1 MRQSSPSS
9 GATRASSPC
18 FQKGSRIIGC
28 SPLRGV
34 PAQIRDPFLKH
45 AGRPAFTLIEL
56 LVVIAIIAILIG
68 LLVPAVQKVRDA
80 ASRLQCSNNVKQ
92 VALACHSFHDT
103 YKKLP
108 PASGNIG
115 TSVGSAHY
123 FLLPYVEQGPLYQQ
137 SIVNGVGTSFSV
149 RNAVVPIYFCPNDSS
164 TADGKFTS
172 ANPNDNTNVIGQGVT
187 NYAINAQVA
196 TGTMTLPQITDGTS
210 NTVLFGER
218 MGYCMGVNFPSIG
231 ANPNLLVSSYTYSIW
246 ARGPRNNTNSA
257 WPDRS
262 GVISPWWWDNPAFD
276 TPLLDSTHYG
286 PRSDPNFRQNWNGGV
301 VNPGGFQGNTFP
313 GGCDYR
319 RLNALHGPAMNVGLA
334 DGSVRTMSSTLS
346 ATTWLNACNPKDGIP
361 LGSDWND

>member
-1 MRQSSPSS
+1 MLLCRSGPSSHWPAGKNLEKCGEKLGDAANKQVEARLVRFPVGTGGFLPGPVLIPPRHFHVTQLFGSVPMRQSSPSS

-137 SIVNGVGTSFSV
+137 SIVNS
-149 RNAVVPIYFCPNDSS
+149 
-164 TADGKFTS
+164 
-172 ANPNDNTNVIGQGVT
+172 Q
-187 NYAINAQVA
+187 
-196 TGTMTLPQITDGTS
+196 
-210 NTVLFGER
+210 
-218 MGYCMGVNFPSIG
+218 
-231 ANPNLLVSSYTYSIW
+231 
-246 ARGPRNNTNSA
+246 
-257 WPDRS
+257 
-262 GVISPWWWDNPAFD
+262 
-276 TPLLDSTHYG
+276 
-286 PRSDPNFRQNWNGGV
+286 
-301 VNPGGFQGNTFP
+301 
-313 GGCDYR
+313 
-319 RLNALHGPAMNVGLA
+319 
-334 DGSVRTMSSTLS
+334 
-346 ATTWLNACNPKDGIP
+346 
-361 LGSDWND
+361 